1 MSRDCQSS
9 SKRLRYSYDDQCYS
23 CRGYGH
29 LQRDCPTDVRDCYK
43 CGGTVST
50 APAPPLTAA
59 AILQFQIDISMG
71 RLYYK
76 GVLRL
81 AVCTQKLYS
90 TSFTFIH
97 LQIFSFLFFHQVINW
112 VVKLHFKYPRAI
124 YRRTALT
131 PTKGMAEE
139 GTRGEMMAATIV
151 GNQVM
156 TNSQNLG

>member
-50 APAPPLTAA
+50 APPPLTAA
-59 AILQFQIDISMG
+59 AILQSQIDISMG

-90 TSFTFIH
+90 PSFTFR
-97 LQIFSFLFFHQVINW
+97 FFLFFFFI
-112 VVKLHFKYPRAI
+112 K
-124 YRRTALT
+124 
-131 PTKGMAEE
+131 
-139 GTRGEMMAATIV
+139 
-151 GNQVM
+151 
-156 TNSQNLG
+156 

>member
-59 AILQFQIDISMG
+59 AILQSQIDISMG

-81 AVCTQKLYS
+81 AVYTQKLYL
-90 TSFTFIH
+90 TSFTFRCEWLKNFSSFFFFFFIRIWKNINFYKYITS
-97 LQIFSFLFFHQVINW
+97 LLTQINKNFGPGTKFTQTYI
-112 VVKLHFKYPRAI
+112 
-124 YRRTALT
+124 LT
-131 PTKGMAEE
+131 GQTF
-139 GTRGEMMAATIV
+139 
-151 GNQVM
+151 
-156 TNSQNLG
+156 